1 METKQ
6 KTYLEVL
13 QETMQPMKYM
23 LSYLEQR
30 IKFID
35 GDLESDMSKREK
47 NEMRIMKLKTLQE
60 IDALKKILHQKNE
73 YFRNYAAQF
82 EQDLKE
88 ARKNFKETV
97 KKCWVVAESN
107 EPLMKLM
114 KAANFKEAETNN
126 EVLVIM
132 YNKFK
137 QFV

>member
-13 QETMQPMKYM
+13 QETMQPMKDM